1 MSFTRR
7 ITGQQRLLCS
17 LLQAFTSLGVLLTV
31 VLTVV
36 AATPLDSW
44 WGRTLAG
51 SWDDSRG
58 EVLIRIGWFFDQ

>member
-17 LLQAFTSLGVLLTV
+17 LLTAFTSLGVL
-31 VLTVV
+31 LTVV